1 MTAPSY
7 AAGARPWA
15 PGSRPHTAPRRR
27 LSRPERAGRRF
38 NIVGAILA
46 VILVT
51 FLLGLT
57 YLAQTVQLAATEY
70 QIAQHQTQG
79 EDLHR
84 QIQTIETSV
93 LHWGAESTVIDN
105 AQALG
110 LDQLPAGTRLIAR

>member
-15 PGSRPHTAPRRR
+15 PGSRPRTAPRRR
-27 LSRPERAGRRF
+27 VSRPERASRRV
-38 NIVGAILA
+38 NTVGAILA
-46 VILVT
+46 VILVA

-57 YLAQTVQLAATEY
+57 YVAQTVQFAATQY
-70 QIAQHQTQG
+70 QIAQHQTQA

-84 QIQTIETSV
+84 QIQTIETSI
-93 LHWGAESTVIDN
+93 LRWGAESTVIQR
-105 AQALG
+105 AQDLG